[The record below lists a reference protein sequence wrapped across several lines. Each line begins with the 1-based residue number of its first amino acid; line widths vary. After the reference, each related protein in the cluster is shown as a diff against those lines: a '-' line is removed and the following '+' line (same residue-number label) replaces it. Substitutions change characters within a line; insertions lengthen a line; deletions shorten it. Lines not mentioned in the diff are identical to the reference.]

1 MAFKMKSGNKVS
13 FKNMGSSSPGK
24 QKLKTTDLGDAFQK
38 GLSGR
43 IDPGDEGYVGNL
55 SGKDRNKGLVAEEKR
70 LAKTKANTDT
80 TTNKESKTDVGDTKS
95 EWNFDFMDLLK
106 SFLSSGGGKGGLLKA
121 AGGALT
127 KKSPNEL
134 LAMQKAR
141 AARKKKKTDA
151 QNLKTDIITGKK
163 LELDPKSTTSIP
175 GIKWPVKKI
184 SRTI

>member
-13 FKNMGSSSPGK
+13 FKNMGSSPGK

-43 IDPGDEGYVGNL
+43 IDPDDPGYVGSL

-70 LAKTKANTDT
+70 LKKATTDQPVDT
-80 TTNKESKTDVGDTKS
+80 TTNKEAGDKKSKWD
-95 EWNFDFMDLLK
+95 FDWMQLLD
-106 SFLSSGGGKGGLLKA
+106 SFLTSGGGKGGLRAA
-121 AGGALT
+121 AGAALT

-141 AARKKKKTDA
+141 ETRKEKKKQTVQERA
-151 QNLKTDIITGKK
+151 GKK
-163 LELDPKSTTSIP
+163 FLKED
-175 GIKWPVKKI
+175 
-184 SRTI
+184 